1 MKYSSSTID
10 KVNQGEL
17 KNRLPDGVLRVKVVE
32 GSDLEAKDLKFLGTG
47 GSSDPYVSVILGA
60 QKFATTIKP
69 ATLNPI
75 WNETFEMFVEESKNR
90 YIEIK
95 AFDRDRLP
103 ARDESLGNKTWELAK
118 LLETGYEDLWL
129 PLEDAKTGKIHL
141 QLTWLTLNSSAETIK
156 NAPGTT
162 PTKKSVLSK
171 AALIVHVDS
180 ASNLPRSRNSNA
192 CSPVCKVIVGN
203 SVQKTNKLQD
213 TVNPVWEQ
221 SLRFLVR
228 EPEQQEVKFQLW
240 DHKKDRL
247 LGSKCCK
254 IKGLL
259 DEDRMTMKQSFPLDD
274 CSTNCKLTVRLTL
287 MGLTEPRKPSD
298 EDDDFVVVGPDTH
311 DEAVRLAPVGGE
323 RTTPS
328 MDGSNNSGGDRSPSD
343 KVSTNGSPQNRSP
356 HNGNPPNISFDD
368 DVFNDSKDFSRS
380 SLNRTTSG
388 KSDGSRSRL
397 GTLMRRKPK
406 LFSSSSGTEEELKNT
421 TPQGEIK
428 VAIVYRESQ
437 KRLVIGIF
445 EARLFDNGTIQEDNN
460 NTNPYVRIYLL
471 PDRSRSTRLT
481 TDVVKNTSNPEFSE
495 TLWYGIDSLEACRG
509 KKLDL
514 MLKSETPLLKKAKR
528 GRYGLGRTIID
539 LAKEDLDSEE
549 PAWRTL
555 YKIDED

>member
-1 MKYSSSTID
+1 
-10 KVNQGEL
+10 
-17 KNRLPDGVLRVKVVE
+17 
-32 GSDLEAKDLKFLGTG
+32 
-47 GSSDPYVSVILGA
+47 
-60 QKFATTIKP
+60 
-69 ATLNPI
+69 
-75 WNETFEMFVEESKNR
+75 MFVEESKNR

-103 ARDESLGNKTWELAK
+103 ARDEALGNTSWELAK

-129 PLEDAKTGKIHL
+129 PLEDAKSGKIHL
-141 QLTWLTLNSSAETIK
+141 QLTWLTLNNSAESIK
-156 NAPGTT
+156 SAPGTT
-162 PTKKSVLSK
+162 PTKKSILSK

-180 ASNLPRSRNSNA
+180 ATNLPTRSRSSHA

-213 TVNPVWEQ
+213 TINPVWEQ

-274 CSTNCKLTVRLTL
+274 CSTNSKLTVRLTL
-287 MGLTEPRKPSD
+287 MGLTEPRKSTD
-298 EDDDFVVVGPDTH
+298 EDDDFIVVGRDTQ

-323 RTTPS
+323 RATPS

-343 KVSTNGSPQNRSP
+343 KASTNGSPQTRSP
-356 HNGNPPNISFDD
+356 HNGHPPNISFDE

-406 LFSSSSGTEEELKNT
+406 IFSSSSGTEEEPKNT

-528 GRYGLGRTIID
+528 GRYGLGRIVID

-549 PAWRTL
+549 PQWRTL